1 MPHVLLLLTFLV
13 AALWPASA
21 VAERKVALVVGN
33 GTYTHVPKLAN
44 PINDAA
50 AIADLFRRA
59 GFEVVEAKND
69 LGSVDLKRV
78 VRDFSTHVRNADI
91 AVMYFAG
98 HGIEIGGINY
108 LIPTDA
114 RLANDLD
121 AEDEA
126 LPLDRVVRILEPAKR
141 LRLVIL
147 DACRDNP
154 FVKGM
159 RRSVATRAVSRGL
172 AQVEPATSDT
182 LIAFAAKAGSTAD
195 DGVDRHSPF
204 TAALLKHITVPG
216 LDVRIALGR
225 VRDEVKLV
233 TNQRQDPF
241 VYGSLGGATVALI
254 PEPQAAIPAA
264 IPGPAPAVNPVADT
278 RRDYELAERVGTREA
293 WDSFLVVHK
302 SGFYAELARSARG
315 KLGAVPT
322 QPPRQSPPAIVF
334 PSAETVPPGQTEP
347 RIAARPPADLAPPR
361 EPDKV
366 SVIRQ
371 LQRELK
377 RVGCH
382 LGSVDDDWGGKSRQA
397 LALFNRHAD
406 TRFDVKTAS
415 LEAIEGVRGK
425 EGRVCPLDCGRG
437 SRAEGDTCV
446 AIHEPA
452 AEPRPRERNVHEPV
466 TRREPPR
473 REERRAAPERDNA
486 RQSRGGGSISPLCQR
501 YFSQGGRRCCSYEQS
516 LNIGVP
522 ETRTVCQ

>member
-33 GTYTHVPKLAN
+33 STYTHVPKLAN

-50 AIADLFRRA
+50 AIAELFRRA

-78 VRDFSTHVRNADI
+78 IRDFSTHVRNADI
-91 AVMYFAG
+91 AVVYFAG
-98 HGIEIGGINY
+98 HGIEIGGTNY

-172 AQVEPATSDT
+172 AQVEPTTSDT
-182 LIAFAAKAGSTAD
+182 LIAFAAKAGSVAE
-195 DGVDRHSPF
+195 DGVGRHSPF
-204 TAALLKHITVPG
+204 TAALLKHMTVPG
-216 LDVRIALGR
+216 LDVRLALGR

-254 PEPQAAIPAA
+254 PEPKAAIPAA
-264 IPGPAPAVNPVADT
+264 ITEPAPAVNPIADT

-302 SGFYAELARSARG
+302 SGFYAELARSARA
-315 KLGAVPT
+315 KLG
-322 QPPRQSPPAIVF
+322 
-334 PSAETVPPGQTEP
+334 PPGQTES
-347 RIAARPPADLAPPR
+347 RIAARPPADFAPPG
-361 EPDKV
+361 EPEPGKG
-366 SVIRQ
+366 SLIRQ

-377 RVGCH
+377 RVGC
-382 LGSVDDDWGGKSRQA
+382 LAGSVDDEWGGNSRQA
-397 LALFNRHAD
+397 LALFNSHAD
-406 TRFDVKTAS
+406 TRFDLKTAT
-415 LEAIEGVRGK
+415 LEAVEGVRGK
-425 EGRVCPLDCGRG
+425 EGRVCPLNCGRG

-452 AEPRPRERNVHEPV
+452 AEPKPRERRVHEPV

-473 REERRAAPERDNA
+473 REERRPERDHV
-486 RQSRGGGSISPLCQR
+486 RQSRGGGISPLCQR
-501 YFSQGGRRCCSYEQS
+501 YFNQGGRRCCSYEQT